1 MSEEDE
7 QSTMV
12 RYWWYLYV
20 IRVQFY
26 EEDESQVCFVS
37 GSRFA
42 FILTRYVQYTVK
54 CTRSPTELVGV
65 HFLCV

>member
-1 MSEEDE
+1 MNK
-7 QSTMV
+7 V
-12 RYWWYLYV
+12 RWCVTGGICMHV

-26 EEDESQVCFVS
+26 EENESQVCFVS

-54 CTRSPTELVGV
+54 CTRSPTVLVGV
-65 HFLCV
+65 HLCV